1 MHETIITSLLTFVAV
16 ANLQWVYVLLPIIQI
31 PINGFW
37 SPITNGGGN
46 SMFDVCFDCDTQL
59 TEQKGTVYGY
69 WGDTKIE
76 FTALPRY
83 SCSTCNTFYL
93 DEKIAILTQEITR
106 ALTDINLASKVVD
119 ISNCYELLAHN
130 TEKVY
135 DLIRD
140 GKIHLIELDNKIII
154 HEKDVRSL
162 FSDDRLSLAARNNDT
177 LPCDVQKEI
186 NDLCRK

>member
-1 MHETIITSLLTFVAV
+1 
-16 ANLQWVYVLLPIIQI
+16 
-31 PINGFW
+31 
-37 SPITNGGGN
+37 
-46 SMFDVCFDCDTQL
+46 MFDVCFECDNQL
-59 TEQKGTVYGY
+59 IEQRGIVYGY

-83 SCSTCNTFYL
+83 FCSNCNSFYL

-106 ALTDINLASKVVD
+106 ALIDINRASKVVD

-177 LPCDVQKEI
+177 LPYDVQKEI

>member
-1 MHETIITSLLTFVAV
+1 
-16 ANLQWVYVLLPIIQI
+16 
-31 PINGFW
+31 
-37 SPITNGGGN
+37 
-46 SMFDVCFDCDTQL
+46 MFDVCFDCDTQL

-177 LPCDVQKEI
+177 LPYDVQKEI